1 MERVLGTRRIAAW
14 REPGH
19 QPRPTRRLAW
29 ALLVGVGLAVEAL
42 APRVLPAQQAP
53 VSRASARITVSATV
67 VTAPCDYSILP
78 ARAPTGSPT
87 RGPGHPVVR
96 VPLPDGGSL
105 EVASGSSRAVRV
117 VPSLGGGAG
126 GPLLRVS
133 IEHVAN

>member
-1 MERVLGTRRIAAW
+1 MGRVLGARRIAAG

-19 QPRPTRRLAW
+19 QPGPGRRIAW
-29 ALLVGVGLAVEAL
+29 ALVIGVGLAVEAL
-42 APRVLPAQQAP
+42 APRVLPAQRAP
-53 VSRASARITVSATV
+53 ASRASARITVSATV
-67 VTAPCDYSILP
+67 ITAPCDYSILP

-87 RGPGHPVVR
+87 RSPGRTVVR

-105 EVASGSSRAVRV
+105 EVASGSSQAVRV
-117 VPSLGGGAG
+117 VPSLRGPAG